1 MPAAF
6 ISRDLA
12 PTHALRAIAVLA
24 AAGHEAWV
32 VGGWVRDALRG
43 CPAHD
48 VDVCTDATWQQSEAA
63 FAAAGVEVH
72 ETGIKHGTVTAIVC
86 GQPVEVTTYRIDGD
100 YSDSRHPDSVT
111 FVRDVREDLARRDF
125 TVNAMAWHPDRGLL
139 DPFGG
144 CEDLAAG
151 LIRAVGDPARR
162 FEEDALRILRAVRF
176 ACRLGFII
184 EPGTQAAL
192 EAAAPTLDRVAQE
205 RIGSELRGI
214 VATGRASWAIREQRE
229 VMFAALPEL
238 APMDGFDQ
246 RSPYH
251 VYDVLEHTLRVM
263 EGVESLTSEGA
274 SERLRWAAMLHDMGK
289 PTCFTIDDRGQG
301 HFFGHPAEGMRMARA
316 LLHRLAI
323 PHELAQP
330 IVALVRYHDRPTQPN
345 VSSML
350 SLIASVD
357 AMSGLRERSE
367 VIWLMRELLCL
378 RRADALAKAPEC
390 RGYAYELNEHERVLG
405 QIEREG
411 LCWRVRDL
419 AVSGGD
425 LIRECGMSPGP
436 AVGEALSRALGAV
449 MAVYLKLCIHSVHER
464 YVGLYFKSV
473 YRRGHTTPYR
483 LQYVYLVYFVL
494 RNFRDIISY
503 RLALYNLRKC
513 GSFLFGK
520 LFAVVNAVYNIVL
533 RHNDRRANHRTCQR
547 SSPDFVY
554 SRDVLAAVFKVFS
567 FVF

>member
-12 PTHALRAIAVLA
+12 PTHALRALAVLE

-63 FAAAGVEVH
+63 FEAAGVEVH

-144 CEDLAAG
+144 SEDLAAG

-176 ACRLGFII
+176 ACRLGFLI
-184 EPGTQAAL
+184 ESGTQAAL

-263 EGVESLTSEGA
+263 EGVESLTSGGA
-274 SERLRWAAMLHDMGK
+274 SECLRWAAMLHDVGK
-289 PTCFTIDDRGQG
+289 PTCFSIDDRGQG

-316 LLHRLAI
+316 LLRRLAI

-367 VIWLMRELLCL
+367 VIGLMRELLCL

-449 MAVYLKLCIHSVHER
+449 MAGE
-464 YVGLYFKSV
+464 
-473 YRRGHTTPYR
+473 
-483 LQYVYLVYFVL
+483 L
-494 RNFRDIISY
+494 RNDHDEIIAW
-503 RLALYNLRKC
+503 LA
-513 GSFLFGK
+513 
-520 LFAVVNAVYNIVL
+520 
-533 RHNDRRANHRTCQR
+533 R
-547 SSPDFVY
+547 S
-554 SRDVLAAVFKVFS
+554 LAE
-567 FVF
+567 

>member
-1 MPAAF
+1 MPAAA

-12 PTHALRAIAVLA
+12 PAHALRALA
-24 AAGHEAWV
+24 ALEDAGHEAWV

-48 VDVCTDATWQQSEAA
+48 VDVCTDATWRQSEDA
-63 FAAAGVEVH
+63 FELAGIEVH
-72 ETGIKHGTVTAIVC
+72 ETGVKHGTVTAIVC

-144 CEDLAAG
+144 REDLAAG

-176 ACRLGFII
+176 ACRLGFGI
-184 EPGTQAAL
+184 EPKTQAAL

-214 VATGRASWAIREQRE
+214 VSTGRASWAIREQRQ

-238 APMDGFDQ
+238 APMAGFDQ

-263 EGVESLTSEGA
+263 EGVESLTSGTA
-274 SERLRWAAMLHDMGK
+274 SERLRWAALLHDVGK
-289 PTCFTIDDRGQG
+289 PACFTIDDHGQG
-301 HFFGHPAEGMRMARA
+301 HFFGHPAEGMRMAKA
-316 LLHRLAI
+316 LLRRLAV
-323 PHELAQP
+323 PHELARP
-330 IVALVRYHDRPTQPN
+330 IVSLVRYHDRPTRPD
-345 VSSML
+345 VSSVL

-357 AMSGLRERSE
+357 ATSGLMDRSE
-367 VIWLMRELLCL
+367 VLALMRELLCL

-390 RGYAYELNEHERVLG
+390 RGYAYELNEHERILD

-411 LCWRVRDL
+411 LCWRVCDL
-419 AVSGGD
+419 AVGGGD
-425 LIRECGMSPGP
+425 LIRACGMEPGP
-436 AVGEALSRALGAV
+436 AVGDALSRALSAV
-449 MAVYLKLCIHSVHER
+449 MAGEVPNDHDGLLAWLGCSERTNSKL
-464 YVGLYFKSV
+464 
-473 YRRGHTTPYR
+473 
-483 LQYVYLVYFVL
+483 
-494 RNFRDIISY
+494 
-503 RLALYNLRKC
+503 
-513 GSFLFGK
+513 
-520 LFAVVNAVYNIVL
+520 
-533 RHNDRRANHRTCQR
+533 
-547 SSPDFVY
+547 
-554 SRDVLAAVFKVFS
+554 
-567 FVF
+567 

>member
-12 PTHALRAIAVLA
+12 PTHALRALAVLE

-63 FAAAGVEVH
+63 FTAAGVEVH

-176 ACRLGFII
+176 ACRLGFLI

-263 EGVESLTSEGA
+263 EGVESLTPGGA
-274 SERLRWAAMLHDMGK
+274 SERLRWAAMLHDVGK

-316 LLHRLAI
+316 LLRRLAI

-367 VIWLMRELLCL
+367 AIGLMRELLCL

-449 MAVYLKLCIHSVHER
+449 MAGE
-464 YVGLYFKSV
+464 
-473 YRRGHTTPYR
+473 
-483 LQYVYLVYFVL
+483 L
-494 RNFRDIISY
+494 RNDHDEIIAWLA
-503 RLALYNLRKC
+503 RL
-513 GSFLFGK
+513 
-520 LFAVVNAVYNIVL
+520 
-533 RHNDRRANHRTCQR
+533 
-547 SSPDFVY
+547 
-554 SRDVLAAVFKVFS
+554 LAE
-567 FVF
+567 